1 MQPLPL
7 GEIIID
13 YTNWKGERRERRIL
27 PRTLWFG
34 TTEHHRGAPQ
44 WFILALDV
52 EKNATRDFAL
62 RDIHSVR

>member
-13 YTNWKGERRERRIL
+13 YTNWRGERRERHIL

-34 TTEHHRGAPQ
+34 TTEHHPEPQ